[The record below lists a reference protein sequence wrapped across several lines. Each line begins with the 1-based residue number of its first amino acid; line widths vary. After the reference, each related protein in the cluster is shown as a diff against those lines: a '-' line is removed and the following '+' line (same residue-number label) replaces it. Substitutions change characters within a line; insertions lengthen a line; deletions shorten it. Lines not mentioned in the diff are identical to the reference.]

1 MSVAFIVSI
10 LYSVMNI
17 YLFMILGYIIMSWI
31 PSLQQS
37 AIGNFLA
44 AVVEPYLSIFRRII
58 PPIGMIDLSP
68 IIAIFALQIAFRGL
82 TQVLYW
88 IF

>member
-1 MSVAFIVSI
+1 MSVAFLVSI

>member
-1 MSVAFIVSI
+1 
-10 LYSVMNI
+10 MNI

>member
-1 MSVAFIVSI
+1 MSVAFLVSI
-10 LYSVMNI
+10 LYSIMNI